1 MEQMIE
7 FFGNDHLH
15 AHCSEQ
21 KSEQQNS
28 LGENDEIQKEYLDI
42 PEVGEKSRDAGDCEI
57 VENDEDAFEP
67 VEISANENM
76 DDGTSNTNVDNI
88 SESSL
93 ESFEDLEDL
102 RNALQQM
109 ELDEEQFESD
119 EDISSVLSRST
130 NNDDKNKKKGIRT
143 VPGVTEKA
151 IICIMLMDQWT
162 VYTLYYL

>member
-1 MEQMIE
+1 MN
-7 FFGNDHLH
+7 FLGNDHLH

-21 KSEQQNS
+21 KSEQENS
-28 LGENDEIQKEYLDI
+28 LGEYDEHQKEYLDI
-42 PEVGEKSRDAGDCEI
+42 PEVGEKSRDAGDCES
-57 VENDEDAFEP
+57 VENYEDAFEP

-102 RNALQQM
+102 RNALEQM
-109 ELDEEQFESD
+109 ELDEEEFESD
-119 EDISSVLSRST
+119 EDISSGLPRST